1 VNLFRKINSF
11 FSAPSTTS
19 AYTFSVKCHRCGE
32 VLHGRANLNSEM
44 SIEYDDTGKTTGYQ
58 VRKVL
63 IGKERCFQQIEVT
76 LRFDAKRNLKD
87 KEVIGG
93 QWVGAE

>member
-1 VNLFRKINSF
+1 MNLLSKLASF
-11 FSAPSTTS
+11 FFPVTPSN
-19 AYTFSVKCHRCGE
+19 AYTFSVKCNRCGE

-63 IGKERCFQQIEVT
+63 IGKERCFQQVEVT
-76 LRFDAKRNLKD
+76 LTFDIKRNLKH
-87 KEVIGG
+87 KEIIGG
-93 QWVGAE
+93 QWVEA